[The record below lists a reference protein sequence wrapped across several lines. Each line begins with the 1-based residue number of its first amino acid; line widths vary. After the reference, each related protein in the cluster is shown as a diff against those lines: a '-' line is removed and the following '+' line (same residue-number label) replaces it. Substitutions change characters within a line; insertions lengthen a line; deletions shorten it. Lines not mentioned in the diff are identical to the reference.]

1 MRSGGLA
8 LGFCITL
15 FFTVTSAF
23 SQDPSILVGTWKGDW
38 GPNPGDRNRV
48 TIVLSWDG
56 KTLTGNV
63 TAGEGVTEPIPIQK
77 IGFDSKTGAVHMET
91 ESKNPRT
98 GQTVHFMIDGK
109 VEKKTMT
116 GGWVHDNHKGDFKL
130 KQLKKL

>member
-1 MRSGGLA
+1 MRSRELA
-8 LGFCITL
+8 LGVCITL
-15 FFTVTSAF
+15 LFTATSAF
-23 SQDPSILVGTWKGDW
+23 SQDLLTGTWKGDW
-38 GPNPGDRNRV
+38 GPNPADRNRV

-77 IGFDSKTGAVHMET
+77 SAFDPKTGAVHMET
-91 ESKNPRT
+91 ESKNLRT

-116 GGWVHDNHKGDFKL
+116 GGWVHENHRGDFKL
-130 KQLKKL
+130 KQLKKR